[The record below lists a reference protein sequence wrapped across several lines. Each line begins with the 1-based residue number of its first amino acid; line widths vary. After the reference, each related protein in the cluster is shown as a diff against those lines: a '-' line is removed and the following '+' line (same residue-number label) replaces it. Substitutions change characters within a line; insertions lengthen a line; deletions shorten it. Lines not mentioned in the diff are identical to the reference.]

1 MWHILGS
8 AGGGE
13 HLCFV
18 GSGRDEEDQYVNMV
32 VANFL
37 QKHQQYVSIARGGY
51 LGKLNNLT
59 SYQLNMLSTISE

>member
-1 MWHILGS
+1 
-8 AGGGE
+8 
-13 HLCFV
+13 
-18 GSGRDEEDQYVNMV
+18 MV

-59 SYQLNMLSTISE
+59 S

>member
-1 MWHILGS
+1 MFSIYVCIIPAGS
-8 AGGGE
+8 AAGGE

-37 QKHQQYVSIARGGY
+37 QKHQQYVSVARGGY
-51 LGKLNNLT
+51 AGTGN
-59 SYQLNMLSTISE
+59 Q